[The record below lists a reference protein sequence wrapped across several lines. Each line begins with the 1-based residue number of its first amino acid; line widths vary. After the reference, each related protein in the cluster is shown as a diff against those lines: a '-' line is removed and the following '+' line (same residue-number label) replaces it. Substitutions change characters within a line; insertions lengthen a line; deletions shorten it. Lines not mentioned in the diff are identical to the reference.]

1 MILPAVAGAQPAP
14 PAISPPRTVADV
26 PGGDLSGGLAGWGA
40 VGPSMLLVGGPLIEA
55 ADNTTVVSPP
65 FTVPPSGQDVS
76 VVLGVP
82 GANAVLEVSARPV
95 EGGADVPLATIV
107 PDRAVR
113 EWQVGVGAVR
123 GRTVRLVIDPITS
136 LGRRLYVRSVG
147 PVREVLPGW
156 EVSRGV
162 PVVARAWGREGILAA
177 DDPLVTRTPPVSV
190 PSGTRFLG
198 LMVRGDGAVRASVGA
213 RSVRVGSTASRWTA
227 LRVPVRGAVARM
239 AITATPSDGGRLMVS
254 GVATPVRQARVRVLS
269 VTGPPGRAVVRA
281 TVTPDAGGMAAEIRV
296 GARVVGRGTVRPDGS
311 LVIRPRGTGA
321 ARLVVLDDA
330 AHIGAGVAV
339 RLPG

>member
-1 MILPAVAGAQPAP
+1 M
-14 PAISPPRTVADV
+14 
-26 PGGDLSGGLAGWGA
+26 PGGDLSTGLAGWGA
-40 VGPSMLLVGGPLIEA
+40 VGPSMALVDGPLIEA

-65 FTVPPSGQDVS
+65 FTVPPTGQDIR

-82 GANAVLEVSARPV
+82 GANAVLQVGARPV

-156 EVSRGV
+156 EVARGV
-162 PVVARAWGREGILAA
+162 PVVTRPWGRAGIVAA
-177 DDPLVTRTPPVSV
+177 DGPLEARTPSVSV
-190 PSGTRFLG
+190 PPGTRFLG
-198 LMVRGDGAVRASVGA
+198 LMVRGEGSVRAAVGA
-213 RSVRVGSTASRWTA
+213 RAARATATSSRWTA
-227 LRVPVRGAVARM
+227 LRVPVRGMSARM
-239 AITATPSDGGRLMVS
+239 AVVATPSEGDRLAIAD
-254 GVATPVRQARVRVLS
+254 VATPVRQARVRVVS
-269 VTGPPGRAVVRA
+269 VGGPAGRPVVRA
-281 TVTPDAGGMAAEIRV
+281 TVGPDAGGMSAEVRV
-296 GARVVGRGTVRPDGS
+296 GARVAGRGTVRPDGT
-311 LVIRPRGTGA
+311 LVIRASGTGS

-330 AHIGAGVAV
+330 AHIGASVPV